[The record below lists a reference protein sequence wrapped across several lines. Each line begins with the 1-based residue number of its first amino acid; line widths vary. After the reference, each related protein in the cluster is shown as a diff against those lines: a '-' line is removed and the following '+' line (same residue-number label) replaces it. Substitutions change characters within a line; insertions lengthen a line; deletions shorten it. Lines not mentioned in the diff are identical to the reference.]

1 MKLRNPLIV
10 VITSLLIGLHAPV
23 SAGTG
28 EEEAEQAARAEL
40 QAQLESDYKEA
51 LTQVEKQRREAE
63 ATMEKAREQLQQASE
78 QQKRSEEEKTRV
90 RAAESAEM
98 ARMHEELSHAR
109 RELQETSREIARVN
123 REVARARA
131 ISDSS
136 SYEYRTQER
145 PVLGVIL
152 GETNEVGVMV
162 LGVSPDGPAER
173 AGIEQGDFIIAL
185 GGRVLAATDES
196 GNALSGLNIA
206 LEDIKAG
213 EPVIVSVERDDKTI
227 DLTVVPE
234 VREPLGWHT
243 ITRFP
248 SAPES
253 PDSPGRVVTVERIVV
268 PEIDTEA
275 LTEQIEQIRIEVDER
290 RRLMKIREPAHGE
303 YEIELHDMSELG
315 DLALHEANI
324 WFGLPMTQGLKL
336 AEIDADL
343 GSYFKTD
350 RGVLVLKAKAD
361 NDLQLKSGDVIMKV
375 GDTDVNSPSDFMRTL
390 REFEEGQE
398 LHINIKRDRKDKT
411 LKTIMP
417 EERLSFISPF
427 INQTHSFK
435 ITHHND

>member
-1 MKLRNPLIV
+1 MKLRDPLIV
-10 VITSLLIGLHAPV
+10 LITFLLLGLSPPAT
-23 SAGTG
+23 AGPG
-28 EEEAEQAARAEL
+28 EEKAEQAAKAEL

-51 LTQVEKQRREAE
+51 LAQVEKQRHEAE
-63 ATMEKAREQLQQASE
+63 ATMEKAREQLQLASR
-78 QQKRSEEEKTRV
+78 QKESSEEEQTKA
-90 RAAESAEM
+90 RAAQTAEM
-98 ARMHEELSHAR
+98 ARMHEELNHAR

-131 ISDSS
+131 RGESS
-136 SYEYRTQER
+136 SYVYRTHER
-145 PVLGVIL
+145 PILGVIL
-152 GETNEVGVMV
+152 GESNEVGVEV
-162 LGVSPDGPAER
+162 LGVSPDGPSER

-206 LEDIKAG
+206 LQDLKAG
-213 EPVIVSVERDDKTI
+213 EPVIVSLERDDKTI
-227 DLTVVPE
+227 ELSVVPE

-253 PDSPGRVVTVERIVV
+253 PESPGRVVRVERIVV

-275 LTEQIEQIRIEVDER
+275 LAEQIEQIRIEVDDR
-290 RRLMKIREPAHGE
+290 RRLMEIREPTHHE

-315 DLALHEANI
+315 NLALHETNI

-343 GSYFKTD
+343 GAYFKTD

-361 NDLQLKSGDVIMKV
+361 NDLQLKSGDVILKV
-375 GDTDVNSPSDFMRTL
+375 GDTDVNSPSEFMRTL

-398 LHINIKRDRKDKT
+398 LQINIKRDRKDKT
-411 LKTIMP
+411 LETVMP
-417 EERLSFISPF
+417 ENRLSFISPM
-427 INQTHSFK
+427 INQSHSFK
-435 ITHHND
+435 FNHHSN

>member
-1 MKLRNPLIV
+1 MKLRDLLIAL
-10 VITSLLIGLHAPV
+10 ITSLLLGFHAPV
-23 SAGTG
+23 SAGTS

-40 QAQLESDYKEA
+40 QAQLESDYREA

-63 ATMEKAREQLQQASE
+63 ATMEKAREQLEQASE

-109 RELQETSREIARVN
+109 RELQQTSREIARVN

-131 ISDSS
+131 SSDSS
-136 SYEYRTQER
+136 SYGYSTQER

-152 GETNEVGVMV
+152 GEANEVGVKI

-227 DLTVVPE
+227 DLSVVPE

-253 PDSPGRVVTVERIVV
+253 PGSPGRMVTVERIVV

-275 LTEQIEQIRIEVDER
+275 LAEQIEQIRVEVDER
-290 RRLMKIREPAHGE
+290 RRMMKIREPAHGE

-350 RGVLVLKAKAD
+350 RGVLVLKAKTD
-361 NDLQLKSGDVIMKV
+361 NELQLKSGDVILKV

-398 LHINIKRDRKDKT
+398 LHIDVKRDGKDKT

-417 EERLSFISPF
+417 EDRLSFIAPL

-435 ITHHND
+435 FTHHND

>member
-1 MKLRNPLIV
+1 MKLRDLLIAL
-10 VITSLLIGLHAPV
+10 ITSLLLGFHAPV
-23 SAGTG
+23 SAGTS

-40 QAQLESDYKEA
+40 QAQLESDYREA

-63 ATMEKAREQLQQASE
+63 ATMEKAREQLEQASE

-109 RELQETSREIARVN
+109 RELQQTSREIARVN

-131 ISDSS
+131 SSDSS
-136 SYEYRTQER
+136 SYGYSTQER

-152 GETNEVGVMV
+152 GEANEVGVKI

-227 DLTVVPE
+227 DLSVVPE

-253 PDSPGRVVTVERIVV
+253 PGSPGR
-268 PEIDTEA
+268 
-275 LTEQIEQIRIEVDER
+275 QIRVEVDER
-290 RRLMKIREPAHGE
+290 RRMMKIREPAHGE

-361 NDLQLKSGDVIMKV
+361 NDLQLQSGDVILKV

-398 LHINIKRDRKDKT
+398 LHINVKRDGKDKT

-417 EERLSFISPF
+417 EDRLSFISPL

-435 ITHHND
+435 FTHQSD